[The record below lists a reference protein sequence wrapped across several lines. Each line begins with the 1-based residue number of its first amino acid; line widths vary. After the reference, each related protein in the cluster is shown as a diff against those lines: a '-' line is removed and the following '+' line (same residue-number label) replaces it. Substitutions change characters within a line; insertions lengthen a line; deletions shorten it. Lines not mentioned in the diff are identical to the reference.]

1 MFNSFVSLSKSMSN
15 RYFYSF
21 LWRILT
27 LRGFFGAFVRGL
39 SLFFLFY
46 SMLFALFS
54 MVFVFFDFFF
64 DCLVFLT
71 NGEFVTTFGIA
82 LKIASLVAI
91 PFALF
96 FMVNCLG
103 FLFVPPT
110 LDELREDF
118 IKGRITKSMFCKYYP
133 IVKERARDWEM
144 KLEREKNKE
153 EKKRAE
159 VERLHKEFED
169 RKKELEEVERAR
181 AKEVI
186 EIVREL
192 EEQFC
197 KTKEEE

>member
-1 MFNSFVSLSKSMSN
+1 MFNSFVGLSKSMY
-15 RYFYSF
+15 RRCFYSF

-39 SLFFLFY
+39 GLFFWFY
-46 SMLFALFS
+46 SYIFAMFSMLF
-54 MVFVFFDFFF
+54 VFCACFAYLD
-64 DCLVFLT
+64 
-71 NGEFVTTFGIA
+71 NGEFVTTCGIA

-91 PFALF
+91 PFTLF

-103 FLFVPPT
+103 VLVVPPT

-118 IKGRITKSMFCKYYP
+118 IKGKITKSIFCKYYP

-144 KLEREKNKE
+144 KLERKKSKE

-169 RKKELEEVERAR
+169 RKKELEEAERAR

-192 EEQFC
+192 EEQSY
-197 KTKEEE
+197 KIKEEEQKNV